1 MEQYQYF
8 CTISKHLYQQLESLS
23 LACFALSRMGLFSE
37 ELEER
42 RIELLQKIEEH
53 LEGFELAMFDHE
65 LQEKL

>member
-1 MEQYQYF
+1 
-8 CTISKHLYQQLESLS
+8 
-23 LACFALSRMGLFSE
+23 MGLFSE

-53 LEGFELAMFDHE
+53 LEGFEPAMFDHE